1 MPSQYDSIIA
11 KLIVHG
17 RDRNECI
24 MRLKRALDEYV
35 IDGINTNIPLFQHLV
50 EAMGF
55 ISGRYDIHWLEKFVN
70 KDMGKKEV

>member
-1 MPSQYDSIIA
+1 
-11 KLIVHG
+11 
-17 RDRNECI
+17 

-35 IDGINTNIPLFQHLV
+35 IDGINTNVPLFQRLV

-70 KDMGKKEV
+70 KGIGKKEV